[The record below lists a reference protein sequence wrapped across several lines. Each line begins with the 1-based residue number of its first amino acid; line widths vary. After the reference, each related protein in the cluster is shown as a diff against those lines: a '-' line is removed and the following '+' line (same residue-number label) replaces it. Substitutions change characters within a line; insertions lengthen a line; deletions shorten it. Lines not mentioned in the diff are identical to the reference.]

1 MNNDAAKAARN
12 ENGAAPAVVDLRDRV
27 PQMTD
32 AALTTLQD
40 NALRLKDS
48 GSRQQQLAADL
59 LLPAIEAELT
69 ERRAQKQKKAAQS
82 SKRKKTAE
90 S

>member
-32 AALTTLQD
+32 AALATLQD

-48 GSRQQQLAADL
+48 GSRQQQLAAEL

-69 ERRAQKQKKAAQS
+69 ERRAQKKVAQS